1 MVRHIWTCH
10 QLVERGS
17 LHPHGVHSC
26 TLLYNSILV
35 YYASIVCQ
43 YTSTLVR
50 YQYTLVHQSLVHSCT
65 LLVHSCTP
73 LVHSLY
79 TSHQSTLVHFQY
91 TLVHQSLVHSCTLLV
106 HSYTPLVHS
115 LYTSH
120 QSTLVHFQ
128 FTDTGTPLLAQQ
140 YTCTKV
146 AETINC
152 SQVHLHCLPLSR
164 IALQC
169 TTLQSQDTEA
179 GYLVWAGI
187 HQQLHGE
194 EGSRGQGKGR
204 GLLVLQNFSIFSVE
218 LPTCTFQLQLHF

>member
-17 LHPHGVHSC
+17 LHPHGVP
-26 TLLYNSILV
+26 LLYTLV
-35 YYASIVCQ
+35 QQ
-43 YTSTLVR
+43 YTSILA
-50 YQYTLVHQSLVHSCT
+50 
-65 LLVHSCTP
+65 LLYAT
-73 LVHSLY
+73 
-79 TSHQSTLVHFQY
+79 STL
-91 TLVHQSLVHSCTLLV
+91 
-106 HSYTPLVHS
+106 

-146 AETINC
+146 EETINC
-152 SQVHLHCLPLSR
+152 SQVNLHCLPLSR

-204 GLLVLQNFSIFSVE
+204 GLLVLQNFSTFSVE
-218 LPTCTFQLQLHF
+218 LPTCTFQLYYPIVLSTASINSVGSHKQGNFKFCKTFPFFRCFFPSNTFQMNYPNAPFRT

>member
-17 LHPHGVHSC
+17 LHPHGVP
-26 TLLYNSILV
+26 LLYTLV
-35 YYASIVCQ
+35 QQ
-43 YTSTLVR
+43 YTSILA
-50 YQYTLVHQSLVHSCT
+50 
-65 LLVHSCTP
+65 LLYAT
-73 LVHSLY
+73 
-79 TSHQSTLVHFQY
+79 STL
-91 TLVHQSLVHSCTLLV
+91 
-106 HSYTPLVHS
+106 

-128 FTDTGTPLLAQQ
+128 FTGTGTPLLAQQ

-204 GLLVLQNFSIFSVE
+204 GLLVLQNFSIFFS
-218 LPTCTFQLQLHF
+218 